1 MWCNGKKPLTN
12 VGDTREMSS
21 VPGLRRSPRVEDG
34 NPLQYSCL
42 ENPMESSPVPRLEG
56 TNSLV
61 FCLLDGSCL
70 TTVHDHWEDHNLH
83 YMDLCQQ
90 SNVSAFQHT
99 V

>member
-42 ENPMESSPVPRLEG
+42 ENPMESSPVPQFEG
-56 TNSLV
+56 INSLA
-61 FCLLDGSCL
+61 FCLLYSPAL
-70 TTVHDHWEDHNLH
+70 TTMHDHWEDHSLD
-83 YMDLCQQ
+83 YTLTL
-90 SNVSAFQHT
+90 SAE
-99 V
+99 